1 MKRTLRRIAS
11 LLCALSLCLTL
22 LPGMARAEDTSPL
35 PEEPAAIE
43 CICQIPCTE
52 DAVNPECPLCSLEG
66 ADLTLC
72 LGVVPETPAEEPTEP
87 EAPAGE
93 PVDEIPAEEPTEP
106 EIPAEEP
113 EENVEDE
120 PADLPADEIPAEEL
134 VEEDVPS
141 EEDTVPEV
149 LDMSISYNGST
160 IDRDLVSG
168 SFVFTAGGD
177 TEVADYTATIEL
189 SDGAA
194 FTPATAHD
202 SGELYVETATS
213 SEVTLKFD
221 ITVGPVDLKDDQF
234 ALILESTDGTTWN
247 GGFENAG
254 SLTLDMLAGYLTSQN
269 IQVAAGALGTG
280 SEAQQILVNQ
290 DAEEDMLAL
299 CAPNATVYTVDYV
312 VDDNTT
318 ITWKLP
324 AGAEIPAIVPE
335 LTGGQEFAGW
345 YTDSDRSISFTEGT
359 TVTSNT
365 TLYAKVNAL
374 SEAEAFLQALKAHQN
389 VTIYTKTEWDT
400 FVANSDVVVADQLIT
415 LGDDIDCDDTT
426 YQSMTFAGNFNGN
439 GKTISNATFS
449 ATSDTPSGESCS
461 GMFATLGHGQI
472 VANLTLDNIDV
483 EYAGEYAGALA
494 GMVDGWSND
503 RALVQNVQVRN
514 SSVSGRSA
522 GGVAGFIR
530 NADVRYCS
538 SRDTTITGLANGG
551 GIVGLSNAKVEYCYS
566 TTSPTALT
574 FLGGC
579 AGGVVGKNVRGA
591 YTEYCWA
598 TMAVVGGSG
607 TGTEA
612 GGTDIGVFDNVSNS
626 TTVRDFTLKGFT
638 QDCWVRAAGTATD
651 FNTSVV
657 TYPFT
662 VAN

>member
-22 LPGMARAEDTSPL
+22 LPGMARAEDPSPL

-93 PVDEIPAEEPTEP
+93 PVDEIPAEEPTES
-106 EIPAEEP
+106 EIPVEEP
-113 EENVEDE
+113 EEDVEDE
-120 PADLPADEIPAEEL
+120 PVNLLADEIPAEEL

-141 EEDTVPEV
+141 EADTVPEV

-177 TEVADYTATIEL
+177 TEVADYTATIAL
-189 SDGAA
+189 SDDAV
-194 FTPATAHD
+194 FTPTTPSD
-202 SGELYVETATS
+202 GDLYVEEVGVGT
-213 SEVTLKFD
+213 VTLKFNL
-221 ITVGPVDLKDDQF
+221 TVGDVDISADQF
-234 ALILESTDGTTWN
+234 ALTLEETEGNVWT
-247 GGFENAG
+247 GGFEDAVG
-254 SLTLDMLAGYLTSQN
+254 LSLETLAGYLVDQD
-269 IQVAAGALGTG
+269 IQLAAGALGAG
-280 SEAQQILVNQ
+280 SEARDILVNMDDEKVVLVLCDP
-290 DAEEDMLAL
+290 DAV
-299 CAPNATVYTVDYV
+299 VYTVDYV
-312 VDDNTT
+312 VDDDTT
-318 ITWKLP
+318 ITWRLP

-503 RALVQNVQVRN
+503 RALVQNIQVRN

>member
-1 MKRTLRRIAS
+1 MQKKILAS
-11 LLCALSLCLTL
+11 IMALAMVLSLTPVTALAVD
-22 LPGMARAEDTSPL
+22 GDTAP
-35 PEEPAAIE
+35 
-43 CICQIPCTE
+43 QI
-52 DAVNPECPLCSLEG
+52 
-66 ADLTLC
+66 
-72 LGVVPETPAEEPTEP
+72 
-87 EAPAGE
+87 
-93 PVDEIPAEEPTEP
+93 VDMDI
-106 EIPAEEP
+106 
-113 EENVEDE
+113 V
-120 PADLPADEIPAEEL
+120 
-134 VEEDVPS
+134 
-141 EEDTVPEV
+141 
-149 LDMSISYNGST
+149 YNGS
-160 IDRDLVSG
+160 DVEKNNVNG
-168 SFVFTAGGD
+168 SLVFTATGD
-177 TEVADYTATIEL
+177 TQVVDYTATVSL
-189 SDGAA
+189 SDGAV
-194 FTPATAHD
+194 FTPTTHNAGD
-202 SGELYVETATS
+202 LYVEAATS
-213 SEVTLKFD
+213 NEVTLKFD
-221 ITVGPVDLKDDQF
+221 IMVGPVDLKDDQF
-234 ALILESTDGTTWN
+234 ALILESTDGTTWT
-247 GGFENAG
+247 GGFENA
-254 SLTLDMLAGYLTSQN
+254 SDLTLDMLAGYLTSQN

-290 DAEEDMLAL
+290 DAEEVVLAL

-335 LTGGQEFAGW
+335 LTGGQEFTGW

-359 TVTSNT
+359 PVTSNT
-365 TLYAKVNAL
+365 TLYAKVNPL
-374 SEAEAFLQALKAHQN
+374 SEAETFLQALKAHRD
-389 VTIYTKTEWDT
+389 VTICTKTQWDT

-415 LGDDIDCDDTT
+415 LGQDINCANTT

-483 EYAGEYAGALA
+483 EYAGEYAGVLA

-538 SRDTTITGLANGG
+538 SRDTTITGVANGG
-551 GIVGLSNAKVEYCYS
+551 GIVGLNNSKVEYCYS
-566 TTSPTALT
+566 TTSPTALPE
-574 FLGGC
+574 FLKGH

-607 TGTEA
+607 EGAEA

-662 VAN
+662 AAN